1 MEGERYNYILFKI
14 LSQNT
19 GKSFDDV
26 LNVSR
31 RDKWFT
37 SDEAVEFGLIDTV
50 IGTENNQSITSLL
63 EGFDDY
69 YQKEVLSR

>member
-1 MEGERYNYILFKI
+1 LFKI